1 MCLYESSLICYFN
14 ATYLIYNRLTHMF
27 TVMGKQELKSIKWIL
42 LKYTPMHCPMRF
54 VNNSF
59 ALLSNTQEL
68 SQAALAAVSI
78 LKKMSQDLML
88 DSHEDLAVL
97 KNTLLQYTLSHAA
110 QYFNKYSMA
119 LMGAVSVGVSNNEG
133 ETVTLTPANYPAF
146 GKPRTAALVKY
157 LYRSGTINIQKYDK
171 NKGGYP
177 HWHSEQFPQ
186 QGHNEALHRVV
197 LYMFYLNDVEEGGET
212 EFYYQDKKIKPKKGT
227 MVIAPAGFT
236 HSHRGN
242 IPKSGNK
249 YIATSW
255 IMFNRAEQ
263 LYAG

>member
-1 MCLYESSLICYFN
+1 MDFIEIYPN
-14 ATYLIYNRLTHMF
+14 ALPDDLCDQLVHAF
-27 TVMGKQELKSIKWIL
+27 EQHPGV
-42 LKYTPMHCPMRF
+42 
-54 VNNSF
+54 
-59 ALLSNTQEL
+59 
-68 SQAALAAVSI
+68 LAGSTGGGVDTEKKVSH
-78 LKKMSQDLML
+78 DLML
-88 DSHEDLAVL
+88 DSFDDLASL
-97 KNTLLQYTLSHAA
+97 KNALLQYTLSHTAV
-110 QYFNKYSMA
+110 YFNKYSMA
-119 LMGAVSVGVSNNEG
+119 LMGAVSVGVSNHEG
-133 ETVTLTPANYPAF
+133 ETMTLTPDNYAVF
-146 GKPRTAALVKY
+146 GEPRAEALVKY

-186 QGHNEALHRVV
+186 LGHNEALHRVV

-212 EFYYQDKKIKPKKGT
+212 EFYYQDKVIKPKKGT

-242 IPKSGNK
+242 TPKSSDK

-263 LYAG
+263 LYAR